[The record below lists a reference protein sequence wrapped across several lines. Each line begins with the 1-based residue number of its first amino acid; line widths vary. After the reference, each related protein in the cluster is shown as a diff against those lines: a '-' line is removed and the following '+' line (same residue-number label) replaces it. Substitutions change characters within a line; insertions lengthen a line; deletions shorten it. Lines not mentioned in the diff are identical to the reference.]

1 MKEVFLSWKRQ
12 YRIESIAFPALS
24 TGAFGYPL
32 QDAAEVAFGTI
43 MEMVPGLKSVR
54 RIRFVFY
61 SSGDLAIYEKV
72 LEMKT

>member
-24 TGAFGYPL
+24 TGAL
-32 QDAAEVAFGTI
+32 
-43 MEMVPGLKSVR
+43 VPGLKSVR